1 MERWKRIQTLMEAKR
16 RGMEAHER
24 YLNQAR
30 SYAPGEE
37 LYMREMHF
45 VMAVGPQ
52 QSPTM
57 SEIAKRL
64 GVTHGAV
71 SQIAARLEKK
81 DLIRREKDPADR
93 RQTVVMLTEAGQALY
108 QRHLE
113 YDKKQYQ
120 VIGSQ
125 LAEFSDEQLDF
136 LIHYETLLCEMFQQV
151 NQDPKK
157 WEP

>member
-1 MERWKRIQTLMEAKR
+1 MERWKRIQALMEAKR

-45 VMAVGPQ
+45 VMAVGPS

-64 GVTHGAV
+64 DVTHGAV
-71 SQIAARLEKK
+71 SQIAARLEMAEATTKTHVSRILAK
-81 DLIRREKDPADR
+81 LRLRNRVQAAILAQDLG
-93 RQTVVMLTEAGQALY
+93 LT
-108 QRHLE
+108 
-113 YDKKQYQ
+113 
-120 VIGSQ
+120 I
-125 LAEFSDEQLDF
+125 
-136 LIHYETLLCEMFQQV
+136 
-151 NQDPKK
+151 
-157 WEP
+157 

>member
-1 MERWKRIQTLMEAKR
+1 MERWKRIQALMEAKR

-45 VMAVGPQ
+45 VMAVGPS

-64 GVTHGAV
+64 DVTHGAV

-81 DLIRREKDPADR
+81 GLIRREKDPADR
-93 RQTVVMLTEAGQALY
+93 RQTVVMLTEAVACSPSCPTMAVSTYCSRVASTSSTMVGME
-108 QRHLE
+108 RVTKVRSRVME
-113 YDKKQYQ
+113 
-120 VIGSQ
+120 
-125 LAEFSDEQLDF
+125 
-136 LIHYETLLCEMFQQV
+136 
-151 NQDPKK
+151 
-157 WEP
+157 